1 MSILIDAPRW
11 PREQDGQRFADLA
24 SDASRAELTPSWP
37 PSTYRGRLRFHADH
51 YDVPAAWWD
60 AVVEQGACVG
70 YDEELVRRLRAA
82 GLRHS
87 RR

>member
-11 PREQDGQRFADLA
+11 PRERDGQRFAHLA
-24 SDASRAELTPSWP
+24 SDASRAELDAFVAALDLPRP
-37 PSTYRGRLRFHADH
+37 LRFHADH

-60 AVVEQGACVG
+60 AVVEHGACAVTTR
-70 YDEELVRRLRAA
+70 ELVRRLRAA